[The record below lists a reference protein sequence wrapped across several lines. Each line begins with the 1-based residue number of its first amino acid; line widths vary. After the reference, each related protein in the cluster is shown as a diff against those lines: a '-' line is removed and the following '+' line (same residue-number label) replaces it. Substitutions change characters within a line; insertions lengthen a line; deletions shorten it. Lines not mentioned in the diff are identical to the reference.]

1 MWINMWD
8 NLLGIDNPVID
19 MWDNLGIHCISAL
32 SHMSIPLSMSR
43 DAERDW
49 VWTTRRRGQSVLQ
62 TLLSSSAASR
72 DAERRA
78 VA

>member
-19 MWDNLGIHCISAL
+19 MW
-32 SHMSIPLSMSR
+32 IPLSMSR